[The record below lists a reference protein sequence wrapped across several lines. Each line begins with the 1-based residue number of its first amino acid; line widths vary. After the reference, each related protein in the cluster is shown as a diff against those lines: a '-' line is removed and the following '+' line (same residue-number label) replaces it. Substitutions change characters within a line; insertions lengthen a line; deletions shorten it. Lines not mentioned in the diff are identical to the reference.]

1 MNLKKGPLAGIR
13 VLEFAGIGPG
23 PFACMLLADMGAEV
37 IVIERPRSPGVV
49 DPLDLGKN
57 NILNRGK
64 RSISVDL
71 KHPGAAGLLLKLIEK
86 SDVLVEGMRPGVM
99 EKLGLGPEV
108 CLARQPNLIYGR
120 MTGWGQSGPL
130 AQTAGH
136 DINYIALSGALW
148 YASPAGE
155 LPVAPP
161 TLIGDMGG
169 GALYLAMGIL
179 AALLSVKGGGDGQV
193 VDAAIVDG
201 SANLMNLLLSFHAAG
216 WMPQERGAGLLDG
229 PYWYGTYRCADG
241 KDVTIGALEPK
252 FYQTL
257 IEKLGVAAEPV
268 FARDLDPASWPAAK
282 ARLAS
287 LFASQPQAYWCAL
300 LEGSDACFAPLLDPA
315 QAAQH
320 PHLAQR
326 AVYQV
331 RDGVLQASPAP
342 RFSAF
347 PADEIASVPKAGQD
361 ALAILSEF
369 GWTAEATEQAVKSG
383 LVIAP

>member
-1 MNLKKGPLAGIR
+1 MNVKKGPLAGIR
-13 VLEFAGIGPG
+13 VLEIAGIGPG
-23 PFACMLLADMGAEV
+23 PFACMWLADMGADV
-37 IVIERPRSPGVV
+37 VVIERPRQPGVE

-64 RSISVDL
+64 RSLCVDL
-71 KHPGAAGLLLKLIEK
+71 KHPDAAELLLKLVAQ

-108 CLARQPNLIYGR
+108 CLSRQPQLIYGR

-161 TLIGDMGG
+161 TLLGDMGG
-169 GALYLAMGIL
+169 GALYLALGIL
-179 AALLSVKGGGDGQV
+179 AALLSVKAGGAGQV

-201 SANLMNLLLSFHAAG
+201 SAHLMNLLLSFHAAG
-216 WMPQERGAGLLDG
+216 WMPMERGAGLLDG
-229 PYWYGTYRCADG
+229 PYWYGSYRCADG

-252 FYQTL
+252 FYRL
-257 IEKLGVAAEPV
+257 LLEKLGLENDPLFV
-268 FARDLDPASWPAAK
+268 RDLDPASWPAAR
-282 ARLAS
+282 ARLAEY
-287 LFASQPQAYWCAL
+287 FATRPQADWCAL
-300 LEGSDACFAPLLDPA
+300 LEGGDACFAPLLNPA
-315 QAAQH
+315 EAAQH
-320 PHLAQR
+320 PHLVER

-331 RDGVLQASPAP
+331 RDDLLQAAPAP
-342 RFSAF
+342 RFSGF
-347 PADEIASVPKAGQD
+347 PASVAAVPRPGQD
-361 ALAILSEF
+361 WQQILAESGLTAGALEKAL
-369 GWTAEATEQAVKSG
+369 QSG
-383 LVIAP
+383 LVAAP